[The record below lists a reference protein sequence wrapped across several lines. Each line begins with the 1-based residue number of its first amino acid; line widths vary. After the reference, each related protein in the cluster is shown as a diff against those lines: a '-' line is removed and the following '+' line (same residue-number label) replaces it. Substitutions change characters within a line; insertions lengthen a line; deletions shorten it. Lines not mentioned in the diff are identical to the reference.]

1 MPPRMFL
8 LSTEDCECV
17 HLWFGWLFI
26 GYANLLYPAG
36 VMGWLS
42 NVFCPPPRLG
52 VSLQSLK
59 CGCVQQVWVS
69 RRGGMLLSLDASSRP
84 GSAGRRDGEV
94 VELLHHPPPQK
105 RIQECASML
114 SPTRARGV
122 PFGWLF
128 IGYANL
134 LYPAGVMGWLSNVF
148 CPPLG
153 LGVSLLAGCLL
164 VMLTCCTLQV

>member
-1 MPPRMFL
+1 MGWLSNVFCPPLGLGVSLQSLKCVGLPPTPLAQAFPRLAGTERCQRCGRLPPRMFL

-42 NVFCPPPRLG
+42 N
-52 VSLQSLK
+52 
-59 CGCVQQVWVS
+59 
-69 RRGGMLLSLDASSRP
+69 
-84 GSAGRRDGEV
+84 E
-94 VELLHHPPPQK
+94 
-105 RIQECASML
+105 
-114 SPTRARGV
+114 
-122 PFGWLF
+122 
-128 IGYANL
+128 
-134 LYPAGVMGWLSNVF
+134 F

-153 LGVSLLAGCLL
+153 LGASLWSLECVGYLPTPLIWHFPDWRVLSVTKGVGGCFRGCFYYPLEIVSVSIFGLAGCLL

>member
-1 MPPRMFL
+1 M
-8 LSTEDCECV
+8 LSPTRARGVPFGSFYC
-17 HLWFGWLFI
+17 GWL
-26 GYANLLYPAG
+26 
-36 VMGWLS
+36 VS
-42 NVFCPPPRLG
+42 CPP
-52 VSLQSLK
+52 SLFGAVAHKASARRSCFPYLDEK
-59 CGCVQQVWVS
+59 LLNESCGCVQQVWVP
-69 RRGGMLLSLDASSRP
+69 RRGGMLLSLDASMRP
-84 GSAGRRDGEV
+84 GSAGGRDGEV

-148 CPPLG
+148 CPLLG
-153 LGVSLLAGCLL
+153 LGCPFRV
-164 VMLTCCTLQV
+164 

>member
-1 MPPRMFL
+1 MPLPPNTTKPPPIFTMLRVIQVCFPWSVL
-8 LSTEDCECV
+8 PS
-17 HLWFGWLFI
+17 
-26 GYANLLYPAG
+26 
-36 VMGWLS
+36 
-42 NVFCPPPRLG
+42 CPPPGLG

-94 VELLHHPPPQK
+94 VELRHHPPPQK

-128 IGYANL
+128 LGYANL
-134 LYPAGVMGWLSNVF
+134 LYPAGVMGWLSNVC

-153 LGVSLLAGCLL
+153 LGVSLWSLKCVGLPPTPW
-164 VMLTCCTLQV
+164 VPSISPTSGY